1 MGDGR
6 LEMEGGRSK
15 IEDGRPEIRRC
26 KSSVPH
32 LPVSI
37 CYLLSLFCFALG
49 LMSKPML
56 VTLPFVLLLL
66 DYWPLGRMGVGER
79 RTEDRGRG
87 QDRIILSLVLEKVPF
102 FLLSAA
108 SSAITCLA
116 QRAAMP
122 T

>member
-49 LMSKPML
+49 LLSKPML
-56 VTLPFVLLLL
+56 VTVPFVLLLL
-66 DYWPLGRMGVGER
+66 DYWPLNRGVKLEFNASQL
-79 RTEDRGRG
+79 RGWKR
-87 QDRIILSLVLEKVPF
+87 LVIEKIPF
-102 FLLSAA
+102 FLLAIL
-108 SSAITCLA
+108 SSVVTFVV
-116 QRAAMP
+116 QRKAGSVWSVA
-122 T
+122 